1 MKKRLITAG
10 IVAAVLAI
18 AAVLFWPHTKTYSFS
33 GVATEWSRSH
43 DEQYDE
49 TADLSV
55 EITEVRSLV
64 CSYKK
69 SFSYV
74 LNGKRSPDCYRF
86 LFNDTGIGSLI
97 TGIFLIDEGHS
108 VSHCDV
114 SYDWDLSRVTVYDG
128 DRQYELR
135 F

>member
-1 MKKRLITAG
+1 MKKRLITVG

-33 GVATEWSRSH
+33 GVATEWSLSH
-43 DEQYDE
+43 EDQYDE

-69 SFSYV
+69 SFSYI

-108 VSHCDV
+108 VGNCGV
-114 SYDWDLSRVTVYDG
+114 SYYWDFSHVTVCDG

>member
-74 LNGKRSPDCYRF
+74 LNGKRSPDCF
-86 LFNDTGIGSLI
+86 KFFFHDTEIGSQI
-97 TGIFLIDEGHS
+97 DGIFLIDEGHS
-108 VSHCDV
+108 VSYCGV
-114 SYDWDLSRVTVYDG
+114 SYYWDLSYVTVSDGNRLYD
-128 DRQYELR
+128 LC

>member
-74 LNGKRSPDCYRF
+74 LNGQRSPDCCRF
-86 LFNDTGIGSLI
+86 LFNDTGIGSII

-108 VSHCDV
+108 VSHCSV
-114 SYDWDLSRVTVYDG
+114 SYDWDLSYVTVYDG

>member
-18 AAVLFWPHTKTYSFS
+18 AALLFWPHTKTYSFS
-33 GVATEWSRSH
+33 GVATEWSPSH

-74 LNGKRSPDCYRF
+74 LNGKRSPDCFKFHFY
-86 LFNDTGIGSLI
+86 DTEIYSLI
-97 TGIFLIDEGHS
+97 EGIFLIDEGRS
-108 VSHCDV
+108 TSGCGVFYYRDF
-114 SYDWDLSRVTVYDG
+114 SYVGVHDG
-128 DRQYELR
+128 DRQYDLC

>member
-10 IVAAVLAI
+10 IVAAVLTI

-33 GVATEWSRSH
+33 GVATEWSPSH

-74 LNGKRSPDCYRF
+74 LNGKRSPDCFKFHFY
-86 LFNDTGIGSLI
+86 DTGIGSRI
-97 TGIFLIDEGHS
+97 EGIFLIDEGHS
-108 VSHCDV
+108 VSHCSV
-114 SYDWDLSRVTVYDG
+114 SYYWDFSCVTVYDG

>member
-86 LFNDTGIGSLI
+86 LFNDTGIGSRI
-97 TGIFLIDEGHS
+97 EGIFLIDEGHS
-108 VSHCDV
+108 VSHCSV
-114 SYDWDLSRVTVYDG
+114 SYYWDFSCVTVYDG
-128 DRQYELR
+128 NQQYELR